1 MFLKDN
7 IAKKSITWNEY
18 NDWILWLEG
27 EKGCY
32 GCCKGTFEFAVA
44 GIGLGIQVLTRDFGL
59 GGNDWESESFG
70 SFHEAEV
77 YAKLLGT
84 VTLQMTKAQK

>member
-1 MFLKDN
+1 MN
-7 IAKKSITWNEY
+7 TTTGY
-18 NDWILWLEG
+18 C

-44 GIGLGIQVLTRDFGL
+44 GIGLGIQVLDRDFGL

-70 SFHEAEV
+70 SFHEVASQPRSMLN
-77 YAKLLGT
+77 Y
-84 VTLQMTKAQK
+84 